1 MVGED
6 TESGMITTSQA
17 VAQGKAVIDG
27 GATRT
32 IGCIAALE
40 RVAELNA
47 SIRGNSGIEK
57 LDLSERP
64 VFGFGNSSKNRC
76 ASTMAGQMGSLK
88 VHALDQGG
96 APVLLSVLFSH
107 SVG

>member
-32 IGCIAALE
+32 IG
-40 RVAELNA
+40 NGFK
-47 SIRGNSGIEK
+47 RGNSGIEK

-76 ASTMAGQMGSLK
+76 ASRAGLQVPMAGQMGSLK
-88 VHALDQGG
+88 VHALDPGE
-96 APVLLSVLFSH
+96 APVLSLFSH